1 MVDAFLIVWG
11 LLHTLEDPVVIVAC
25 AAIGG
30 AAGAFTRRLDGATW
44 SNGCAVVVANAI
56 AGAVLTAITSA
67 AAAFVGMELF
77 PKYPKLVVGLI
88 LFASGIVDT
97 TTDTGRNWVQREVFG
112 RLLALFD
119 AARNG
124 GRYVPPTPSPGVPP
138 PVVPA
143 PIPPA
148 VAPPVQ
154 PPAASPAGPVGVPP
168 VPSPPTQGSPTSG
181 ELSKVPTATPNPQAK
196 KGPW

>member
-1 MVDAFLIVWG
+1 MLDALLLVWG
-11 LLHTLEDPVVIVAC
+11 LLHALEDPVVIVAC

-30 AAGAFTRRLDGATW
+30 ACGAFTRRLDGAAW
-44 SNGCAVVVANAI
+44 SNGFWPVVGNAAV
-56 AGAVLTAITSA
+56 GGVLTGITSA

-77 PKYPKLVVGLI
+77 PRYPKLVVGAI

-124 GRYVPPTPSPGVPP
+124 GRYVPPTPTVGPGNVPP
-138 PVVPA
+138 A
-143 PIPPA
+143 PPA
-148 VAPPVQ
+148 VPSPIVPPAAPQPPARPAGLPPVQ
-154 PPAASPAGPVGVPP
+154 PGQVSPNTVEPSKVGKAEENT
-168 VPSPPTQGSPTSG
+168 PPT
-181 ELSKVPTATPNPQAK
+181 K